1 MTARSLFVRSRSLVS
16 RGRSGNRI
24 QEQHMA
30 ESSNASSNNG
40 LYFLVGGLVVVVGVI
55 AFMYF
60 GGLTGG
66 HTSKLEISVEAPKT

>member
-1 MTARSLFVRSRSLVS
+1 
-16 RGRSGNRI
+16 
-24 QEQHMA
+24 MA

-60 GGLTGG
+60 GGLAGG
-66 HTSKLEISVEAPKT
+66 HTGRLEISIEAPRK